1 MIRGVEMTED
11 KDTGRNLAAYPDT
24 GARAKQ
30 IFRNFMRHENAVLGV
45 VLVVVIVALGVVT
58 KGQTLTRNNITNI
71 WIQSASKGVAALG
84 QAFVLIS
91 GGLDISIGG
100 IGLVAAIVGS
110 HLMTGQ
116 AGFPVVAV
124 GVMFLLGIAFG
135 TLNGTIVSRIGMPAL
150 IVTLGMW
157 RITDGIAYMVS
168 GGVTTRN
175 LPQSFYIFGGGKV
188 AGAPVPILILIAVA
202 VVSYLMLNHTTFGRS
217 LYALGGNRISAWL
230 SGVRVRNIELIAY
243 VISGF
248 TGALAGI
255 ILTSRVMSGGMG
267 TVEGLEIDSIIAA
280 CLGGVSLAGGKGS
293 VIGVVIG
300 VILLGVI
307 NNGLNVFA
315 VNPALQWIVKGLLI
329 IAAVAVDYIR
339 RGEMRRA
346 A

>member
-1 MIRGVEMTED
+1 MAEN
-11 KDTGRNLAAYPDT
+11 KDNQQDLGAYPGT
-24 GARAKQ
+24 GARVKEMFQ
-30 IFRNFMRHENAVLGV
+30 RFMRHENAVLGV
-45 VLVVVIVALGVVT
+45 VLVVVVAALGVVT
-58 KGQTLTRNNITNI
+58 KGQTLTKTNITNI
-71 WIQSASKGVAALG
+71 WVQSASKGVAALG

-100 IGLVAAIVGS
+100 IGLVVAVVGA

-116 AGFPVVAV
+116 ASFPVVAV
-124 GVMFLLGIAFG
+124 GLMVILGLAFG
-135 TLNGTIVSRIGMPAL
+135 ALNGTIVSRIGMPAL

-157 RITDGIAYMVS
+157 RITEGIAYMVS
-168 GGVTTRN
+168 GGITTRN
-175 LPQSFYIFGGGKV
+175 LPQSFFVFGGGKI
-188 AGAPVPILILIAVA
+188 AGAPVPVIIFIVVA
-202 VVSYLMLNHTTFGRS
+202 VVSYLILNHTTFGRS
-217 LYALGGNRISAWL
+217 LYASGGNRVSAWL
-230 SGVRVRNIELIAY
+230 SGVRVRNIELTAY
-243 VISGF
+243 IISGF
-248 TGALAGI
+248 TAALAGI

-267 TVEGLEIDSIIAA
+267 TVQGLEIDSIIAA

-339 RGEMRRA
+339 RGEMRRTA
-346 A
+346 